1 MAFHD
6 FGGIVALGEDLSTL
20 GEISHAAAASI
31 GAVHVPDPIPDRGN
45 LALSDQYPF
54 LTAGIPVLFPNPA
67 PGQPRS
73 GDDGLAAWA
82 AYEKNSY
89 HQPSDDLK
97 LPLRWDVAQRWGD
110 YIEGV
115 VRGAADAQQ
124 RPTWYE
130 GGVLAAAFAPGRAR
144 AKRSSK

>member
-1 MAFHD
+1 M
-6 FGGIVALGEDLSTL
+6 
-20 GEISHAAAASI
+20 
-31 GAVHVPDPIPDRGN
+31 
-45 LALSDQYPF
+45 
-54 LTAGIPVLFPNPA
+54 
-67 PGQPRS
+67 
-73 GDDGLAAWA
+73 AAWE

-89 HQPSDDLK
+89 HQPSDDMK

-130 GGVLAAAFAPGRAR
+130 GDALADFFAPRRAR
-144 AKRSSK
+144 TKRPER